1 MIGTHVAGDVAAD
14 HVVVAVRQ
22 HDHVAGV
29 GPVPFAVVAR
39 DPARAAS
46 DDVEQDH
53 AFGARVEQ
61 VGERRR
67 RRLERERLGELGA
80 EEDRALEAQLLERVL
95 AASGVAARSDGSSVM
110 VARPVPPDTARCKQ

>member
-1 MIGTHVAGDVAAD
+1 MADRREVAPRQRRSSSSTIGTHAAGDAPPITWWSPYG
-14 HVVVAVRQ
+14 Q
-22 HDHVAGV
+22 HDHVAGL

-39 DPARAAS
+39 DPAGAAS

-53 AFGARVEQ
+53 ALGTGVEQ

-80 EEDRALEAQLLERVL
+80 EEDRALESQLLERRVL
-95 AASGVAARSDGSSVM
+95 QE
-110 VARPVPPDTARCKQ
+110 RCRG